1 MVHSCP
7 TCRVALRDQIFD
19 GVVFAECPECAAVYI
34 HEADLR
40 QLETQST
47 HELDKLDIANVA
59 LHPAGAASDVL
70 PCPQCDKPMEQFHF
84 LIDGPILLH
93 RCNACEGLWIEHGKL
108 TQMAA
113 AIEAAHSPATPQER
127 NALNHGAAA
136 VGQTGTPRTESAAEL
151 QFDRE
156 HERTMARYRGIT
168 TVCRGLSQRI
178 RYGYIPGLG
187 GW

>member
-7 TCRVALRDQIFD
+7 TCKVPLKDQAFD
-19 GVVFAECPECAAVYI
+19 GVAFAECPECAGVYI
-34 HEADLR
+34 HEEDLR
-40 QLETQST
+40 KLETQSV
-47 HELDKLDIANVA
+47 HELDKLDMANVA
-59 LHPAGAASDVL
+59 LHPAGSASDVL
-70 PCPQCDKPMEQFHF
+70 ACPQCDKPMEQFHF
-84 LIDGPILLH
+84 LIDGPVLLH

-113 AIEAAHSPATPQER
+113 AIEAAHSPATPEER
-127 NALNHGAAA
+127 IALNHSAPTAAA
-136 VGQTGTPRTESAAEL
+136 PRAESAAEM

-168 TVCRGLSQRI
+168 AVCRGLSTRM